1 MPSYANYIPYD
12 HFKVISSEVKEC
24 PKCCGNG
31 VINIGRFTF
40 RSRYDCLLVGVYKSE
55 PFLVT
60 TNHVGKNYDHK
71 KTCPMCKGKK
81 TVSERDIE
89 KSEYRNRR

>member
-1 MPSYANYIPYD
+1 MS
-12 HFKVISSEVKEC
+12 VS
-24 PKCCGNG
+24 
-31 VINIGRFTF
+31 
-40 RSRYDCLLVGVYKSE
+40 KSE
-55 PFLVT
+55 FIKLAHPLVT

-71 KTCPMCKGKK
+71 KSCPMCKGKK